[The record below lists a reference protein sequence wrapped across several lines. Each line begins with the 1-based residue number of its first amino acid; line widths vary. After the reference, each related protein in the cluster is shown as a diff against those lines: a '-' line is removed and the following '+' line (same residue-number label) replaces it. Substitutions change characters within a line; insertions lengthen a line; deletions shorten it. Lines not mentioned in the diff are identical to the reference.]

1 MSSKPLF
8 AAVRVQKIASMSTIR
23 AAEAHGRRLD
33 ESSGKRVDASRTSMN
48 LAASQYSP
56 DDPLAL
62 ESAYRSFRKAT
73 GAAEGKGA
81 AIMAHAIAVI
91 SPEALADSGDPRD
104 PNNPKVQALFDQA
117 QAWARSEFGE
127 DALVSARL
135 DVDEK
140 GAGVVD
146 LYLCPTAMQSG
157 GRGRKPK
164 LTISVKSALER
175 IAAENGQGRSYS
187 ALQDSWAGWASKHID
202 PRLQR
207 GKPKR
212 QTMREHVHADVLRGE
227 AEKLE
232 RQAEKIASFVAEF
245 ARGQDVTRV
254 VNDPENPGKLAF
266 TRPNA
271 LSEER
276 KKELRVQWRAVPK
289 PLRESLRT
297 ITTERARVKEAQIKA
312 EKVLAEA
319 EKARKDAERLETRMR
334 ESVNEAFTA
343 CVNGELILSRKT
355 LDAPWE
361 LKYSP
366 DLLPQRR
373 QELQMLGRFGAL
385 IVRILQ
391 SVFGMLDRQN
401 VAMKDYAASLKK
413 DDNDNYDLGW
423 DNGPGM

>member
-1 MSSKPLF
+1 
-8 AAVRVQKIASMSTIR
+8 
-23 AAEAHGRRLD
+23 
-33 ESSGKRVDASRTSMN
+33 
-48 LAASQYSP
+48 
-56 DDPLAL
+56 
-62 ESAYRSFRKAT
+62 
-73 GAAEGKGA
+73 
-81 AIMAHAIAVI
+81 
-91 SPEALADSGDPRD
+91 
-104 PNNPKVQALFDQA
+104 
-117 QAWARSEFGE
+117 
-127 DALVSARL
+127 
-135 DVDEK
+135 
-140 GAGVVD
+140 
-146 LYLCPTAMQSG
+146 
-157 GRGRKPK
+157 
-164 LTISVKSALER
+164 
-175 IAAENGQGRSYS
+175 
-187 ALQDSWAGWASKHID
+187 
-202 PRLQR
+202 
-207 GKPKR
+207 
-212 QTMREHVHADVLRGE
+212 
-227 AEKLE
+227 
-232 RQAEKIASFVAEF
+232 
-245 ARGQDVTRV
+245 
-254 VNDPENPGKLAF
+254 
-266 TRPNA
+266 
-271 LSEER
+271 
-276 KKELRVQWRAVPK
+276 VPK

-366 DLLPQRR
+366 DLLPERR